1 MSLLARWIS
10 VSRPG
15 LLPLAAL
22 ALALSGCGG
31 GGGGSS
37 NNAGAIGAVTLAEAQ
52 PPPIVA
58 AVRNGVSPFI
68 AFVDLKLQ
76 PPIAGQPTLV
86 HYSVES
92 KPGSVARPVNVNY
105 AMSYLKRR
113 GYASADGATVTVP
126 VFGLYA
132 NYANVVHIDLQRPTG
147 SQQDLRVEI
156 PTAAYTD
163 PNGIYDRPNILKS
176 RTAGDSLSFDYFYM
190 KSALGSPVVVDTDGQ
205 LRWVVPAKTGSFTS
219 LFHGNRFIV
228 GDGASLRLL
237 RLELDGTTNEA
248 FLSAATDLTNFHH
261 NLDPGKV
268 GLLAEMNAQ
277 RNGVAAVESTL
288 AEIDPDAGMV
298 LKQWDLAD
306 ILSRFMQSHGDD
318 PTSFVRPGV
327 DWFHMNAATYDPSD
341 DTLIVSSREN
351 FVVKIDYASGD
362 LVWILGDPTKYWH
375 GFQSLAARSLTLGAG
390 GLYPIGQHS
399 VSITHDGLLQLF
411 NDGQRSANQPAGAP
425 AGEIRSYSAVSAYA
439 IDAASRTAVEA
450 RRFDYGQSIYSAVCS
465 SAYQAPVGASM
476 LISYAVADNATHA
489 RLVGLDESQNV
500 AFDFEYATSECNTS
514 WNAQPIPFEA
524 MRFDE

>member
-1 MSLLARWIS
+1 MS
-10 VSRPG
+10 VSRPN
-15 LLPLAAL
+15 LLPFAAM

-31 GGGGSS
+31 GGGGGS
-37 NNAGAIGAVTLAEAQ
+37 NNTGAISAVALAEA
-52 PPPIVA
+52 PTSTVA

-68 AFVDLKLQ
+68 AFVDLKLNR
-76 PPIAGQPTLV
+76 PIADQLALV
-86 HYSVES
+86 HYRIES
-92 KPGSVARPVNVNY
+92 KPGSVARPVDVSY
-105 AMSYLKRR
+105 AMSYLERR
-113 GYASADGATVTVP
+113 GYASADGATVSVP

-132 NYANVVHIDLQRPTG
+132 NYANIVHIDLQRPSG

-156 PTAAYTD
+156 DTAAYSD
-163 PNGIYDRPNILKS
+163 PNGIYDRPNILKP

-205 LRWVVPAKTGSFTS
+205 LRWVVPAKTGSLTS
-219 LFHGNRFIV
+219 LFHDNRFVV
-228 GDGASLRLL
+228 GDGKSLRLL
-237 RLELDGTTNEA
+237 RLELDGTANEA
-248 FLSAATDLTNFHH
+248 FLSATALTNFHH
-261 NLDPGKV
+261 NIDPGKV
-268 GLLAEMNAQ
+268 GLLAEMDAQ
-277 RNGVAAVESTL
+277 ANGVAAVESTL
-288 AEIDPDAGMV
+288 AEIDPDAGTV

-306 ILSRFMQSHGDD
+306 TLSRFMRSHGDD
-318 PTSFVRPGV
+318 PALFVRPGV

-375 GFQSLAARSLTLGAG
+375 SFQSLAAQSLTLGDG

-399 VSITHDGLLQLF
+399 VSMTHDGLLQVF
-411 NDGQRSANQPAGAP
+411 NDGLGSVNQPTGAP
-425 AGEIRSYSAVSAYA
+425 AGETRSYSAVSAYA
-439 IDAASRTAVEA
+439 IDGADRIAVEA
-450 RRFDYGQSIYSAVCS
+450 RRFDYGQRIYSSVCS

-500 AFDFEYATSECNTS
+500 AFDFEYASSGCNTS

-524 MRFDE
+524 MRFDK